1 MKFSRASTYADD
13 TNVMITSD
21 DAEKLILEAQQELA
35 NLSEWIRINKP
46 SPNPT
51 KTEYMIIG
59 QSRKVNM
66 LNISNALTSKD
77 SVIKRIIKMKSLGG
91 TIDENLKRDEQFNT
105 VKGKICGGL
114 ASLKKLKNLI
124 PKKAVHCLLC
134 HC

>member
-1 MKFSRASTYADD
+1 
-13 TNVMITSD
+13 MITSD

-77 SVIKRIIKMKSLGG
+77 SVIKRIIKVKSLGG